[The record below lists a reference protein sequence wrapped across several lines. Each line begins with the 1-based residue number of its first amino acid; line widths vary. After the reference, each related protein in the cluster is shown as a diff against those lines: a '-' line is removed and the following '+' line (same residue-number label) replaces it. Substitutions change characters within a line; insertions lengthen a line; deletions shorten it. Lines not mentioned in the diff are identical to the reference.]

1 MADPAA
7 TAPATAAAGAAAPP
21 AAETVVVDPTFTET
35 VQSWIAALNLTQV
48 FISAAIFLAIVVVGA
63 VLGSIFSRGVSAAI
77 AKSKRQ
83 PSALFRNFVV
93 AWAKRAVVILA
104 IIVGLETI
112 GVRTAPII
120 AGLGVAGFIIGFA
133 VQGTLSNFASG
144 MMILIYQPFD
154 VGDVCEIAGTVGVVK
169 ELTIVN
175 TTLTTPD
182 NRTVIV
188 PNSNVWGATIINITR
203 QKTRRVDLTVS
214 VSYKTDLDKCRQV
227 LLDLVSKQPEVLK
240 DPVVVVEVLSYGD
253 NAINFVVRPWV
264 ETAKYWDFYWRFQRE
279 VKGALDAHG
288 IEIPYPQRV
297 VHMVPAAS
305 VPS

>member
-1 MADPAA
+1 MSDPAA
-7 TAPATAAAGAAAPP
+7 STPP
-21 AAETVVVDPTFTET
+21 AADP
-35 VQSWIAALNLTQV
+35 SLLD
-48 FISAAIFLAIVVVGA
+48 SAKAWLDPAFLMQIGTNAVIFLAILCVGA
-63 VLGSIFSRGVSAAI
+63 IIGSIFSRGVSAAI

-120 AGLGVAGFIIGFA
+120 AGLGVAGFIVGFA

-144 MMILIYQPFD
+144 MMLLIYQPFD
-154 VGDVCEIAGTVGVVK
+154 VGDVCEVAGNVGEIK

-175 TTLTTPD
+175 TTLLTGD

-188 PNSNVWGATIINITR
+188 PNSAVWGATIINITR

-214 VSYKTDLDKCRQV
+214 VSYKTNLDKCRQI
-227 LLDLVSKQPEVLK
+227 LLDLVNKQPEVLK
-240 DPVVVVEVLSYGD
+240 DPAVVVEVLSYGD

-264 ETAKYWDFYWRFQRE
+264 ETGKYWDFYWRFQRE

-297 VHMVPAAS
+297 VHMVQSPTVPA
-305 VPS
+305 

>member
-7 TAPATAAAGAAAPP
+7 SATPP
-21 AAETVVVDPTFTET
+21 AETLPAVDLSLWDSVKAWASPDNLI
-35 VQSWIAALNLTQV
+35 QIAVSAGV
-48 FISAAIFLAIVVVGA
+48 FLGIVLVGA
-63 VLGSIFSRGVSAAI
+63 IIGSILSKGVQTAI
-77 AKSKRQ
+77 DKSKRQ

-144 MMILIYQPFD
+144 MMILVYRPFD
-154 VGDVCEIAGTVGVVK
+154 VGDVCELAGTTGVIK

-175 TTLTTPD
+175 TTILTGD

-214 VSYKTDLDKCRQV
+214 VSYRTDLDRCRQ
-227 LLDLVSKQPEVLK
+227 LLMDYVVKQPEVLK
-240 DPVVVVEVLSYGD
+240 DPAPVVEAFAYKDSSID
-253 NAINFVVRPWV
+253 FVVRPWV
-264 ETAKYWDFYWRFQRE
+264 ETAKYWDFYFRFQRE
-279 VKGALDAHG
+279 LKGLLDAHG

-297 VHMVPAAS
+297 VHMVSADKPA
-305 VPS
+305 